1 MLLAGIFCKYLI
13 SLKSWKYWS
22 QYSFIYLL
30 TKGVKST
37 AAKWWRKEKSVMISD
52 SGGARAEFTE
62 QIASVMCECDQEA
75 KCKTRRNARC
85 MHVAPRCGPRWYNFT
100 ILIYRDHISREGTI
114 QTFLFHGLFLAIF
127 LSIIPFCGSVTRTG
141 WSVGKAPDPF
151 CYEHSGGSHVVTVS
165 SHHVSH
171 SWLWSGFNHPSDS
184 ADDTLSAPVK
194 WKFNKISQQK
204 K

>member
-1 MLLAGIFCKYLI
+1 MVEEGEICDDLWFRR
-13 SLKSWKYWS
+13 S
-22 QYSFIYLL
+22 
-30 TKGVKST
+30 
-37 AAKWWRKEKSVMISD
+37 
-52 SGGARAEFTE
+52 SGWVHWAD
-62 QIASVMCECDQEA
+62 CECDQEA

-100 ILIYRDHISREGTI
+100 ILISRDHISREGTI

-127 LSIIPFCGSVTRTG
+127 LSIIPFCGSVTHAG